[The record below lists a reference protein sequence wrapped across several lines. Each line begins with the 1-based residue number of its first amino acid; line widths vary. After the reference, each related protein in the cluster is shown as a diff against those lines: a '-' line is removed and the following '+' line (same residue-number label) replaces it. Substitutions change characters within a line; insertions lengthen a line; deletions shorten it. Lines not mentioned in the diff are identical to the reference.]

1 MSDKTAIE
9 TQLMLDGAPVTFR
22 LINNPLIDDVL
33 IGEMYAQAT
42 SIWRGDDLSNHRVSR
57 DLRDY
62 LIRLGIER

>member
-1 MSDKTAIE
+1 MSDQTAIE